1 MNNYDRRPSF
11 KERVAA
17 FMMGRYGAD
26 ELYFFIISL
35 GFILMIINIFVT
47 HSIVSYVLTAVE
59 FALLGFATF
68 RIFSKSI
75 YKRQQENQRFLKL
88 IEKPKKHINLQ
99 KCKIR
104 DRKTHVYRKCPS
116 CKNNL
121 RLPKQKGKHTVVC
134 PCCKNRF
141 DVRI

>member
-1 MNNYDRRPSF
+1 MNNYGKRPSF
-11 KERVAA
+11 KERLEA

-26 ELYFFIISL
+26 ELYFFIIAL
-35 GFILMIINIFVT
+35 GFIFFIINIFIT
-47 HSIVSYVLTAVE
+47 NYIASIVLTVIE

-68 RIFSKSI
+68 RVFSKSI
-75 YKRQQENQRFLKL
+75 YKRRQENQRFLKL
-88 IEKPKKHINLQ
+88 IEKPKRHINLQ
-99 KCKIR
+99 KCKVR
-104 DRKTHVYRKCPS
+104 DRKTHVYRKCPA

>member
-1 MNNYDRRPSF
+1 MNNYGKRPSF
-11 KERVAA
+11 KERLEA

-26 ELYFFIISL
+26 ELYFFIIAL
-35 GFILMIINIFVT
+35 GFVLFIINIFIT
-47 HSIVSYVLTAVE
+47 HPIASYVMTAVE
-59 FALLGFATF
+59 FALLGLATF
-68 RIFSKSI
+68 RVFSKSI
-75 YKRQQENQRFLKL
+75 YKRQQENQKFLKL
-88 IEKPKKHINLQ
+88 IEKPKNHINLQ
-99 KCKIR
+99 KCKVR
-104 DRKTHVYRKCPS
+104 DRKTHVYKKCPS